1 MTALNLVGKTL
12 GQYELRET
20 IASGNIISLY
30 RAHQPILKRDVA
42 LNILQPHLRKD
53 PRYSR
58 ALLRGAEIIAS
69 LAHPHIVPIHDCG
82 THEDITFIVMP
93 FMLGGSLLHRLK
105 QAPLSLQE
113 ANTITRQIAGALEYV
128 HAQGMAHGDPS
139 VRNIVFDAWGN
150 AYISDF
156 ILAGFLAE
164 LQDGVAGTLHYM
176 APERWDEQ
184 PPTAASDQYAL
195 AAIAYEM
202 LTGQPPFDDP
212 DSIAALY
219 HKHQSDPLPPLQS
232 QRPEIPLAVNA
243 VLERGLAK
251 QRQDRYPTVMDFA
264 RAFEKSLAAAPQHLF
279 VSYSRRDKHYAE
291 ALKAHLISS
300 GFEVWLDDAIEHGD
314 QWFNQIHDAIKA
326 CAAFVVIMTPDSEQ
340 SEWVQK
346 EILLAKRYK
355 KPIFPLLLAGDE
367 FAILIDVQYG
377 DARDGTLPGVD
388 FQRRVRRAVFGEG

>member
-42 LNILQPHLRKD
+42 LNILQPHLRID

-82 THEDITFIVMP
+82 SQDDITFIVMP
-93 FMLGGSLLHRLK
+93 YMPGGSLLHRLQ

-113 ANTITRQIAGALEYV
+113 ANRITRQIAGALEYV
-128 HAQGMAHGDPS
+128 HAQGMTHGDPS

-164 LQDGVAGTLHYM
+164 LQDGIAGTLHYM
-176 APERWDEQ
+176 APERWNEQ
-184 PPTAASDQYAL
+184 PPTPASDQYAL

-212 DSIAALY
+212 DSIAVLFR
-219 HKHQSDPLPPLQS
+219 KHQSDPLPSPQTH
-232 QRPEIPLAVNA
+232 RPETPLAVNA

-251 QRQDRYPTVMDFA
+251 GAQDRYSTVMDFA
-264 RAFEKSLAAAPQHLF
+264 RAFEKALAAAPQHMF
-279 VSYSRRDKHYAE
+279 ISYSRRDKHYAE

-326 CAAFVVIMTPDSEQ
+326 CAAFVVIMSPEAEQ

-355 KPIFPLLLAGDE
+355 KPVFPLLLGGDE

-377 DARDGTLPGVD
+377 DVRDGMLPSAD
-388 FQRRVRRAVFGEG
+388 FLRRVRRAAFGEG